1 MTATNRYCFH
11 VICGILL
18 SCAVAS
24 AFAQSDKVSDG
35 VVKIGV
41 LTDMAGST
49 SDITGE
55 GSVIAVRMAV
65 EDFGGK
71 VLGKPI
77 EVIVADHQQKA
88 DVASS
93 IARRWIDVEKVDAIV
108 ELPNSNT
115 ALAVAGIAKAKNR
128 IVIVNGAASDRLT
141 NEECTPVTVHY
152 TYDTYSLA
160 NSTALAILKEG
171 GDSWFF
177 LTADYTS
184 GTTLQQETTN
194 VITANGGKVLGS
206 VRHPLN
212 ASDFSSAILQAQQSG
227 AKVIGLANAGGD
239 TVNSIKTAKEFK
251 ITDSGKQ
258 RLAGLLLYITDIHAL
273 GLETAQGLLL
283 TDAFYWDYS
292 DETRKWS
299 RRFFERRKKMPTSIQ
314 AGDYSSTMHYL
325 KAIQAAGTDETGAV
339 MAKMKSMPIN
349 DFFAKNGKIREDGR
363 MVHDMYLLQV
373 KKPSESKYPW
383 DYFTVKSVIPGEQA
397 FRPLSKSVCPLL
409 KK

>member
-1 MTATNRYCFH
+1 
-11 VICGILL
+11 
-18 SCAVAS
+18 
-24 AFAQSDKVSDG
+24 
-35 VVKIGV
+35 
-41 LTDMAGST
+41 
-49 SDITGE
+49 
-55 GSVIAVRMAV
+55 
-65 EDFGGK
+65 
-71 VLGKPI
+71 
-77 EVIVADHQQKA
+77 
-88 DVASS
+88 
-93 IARRWIDVEKVDAIV
+93 
-108 ELPNSNT
+108 
-115 ALAVAGIAKAKNR
+115 
-128 IVIVNGAASDRLT
+128 
-141 NEECTPVTVHY
+141 
-152 TYDTYSLA
+152 
-160 NSTALAILKEG
+160 
-171 GDSWFF
+171 
-177 LTADYTS
+177 
-184 GTTLQQETTN
+184 
-194 VITANGGKVLGS
+194 
-206 VRHPLN
+206 
-212 ASDFSSAILQAQQSG
+212 
-227 AKVIGLANAGGD
+227 VIGLANAGGD
-239 TVNSIKTAKEFK
+239 TINSIKTAKEFK

>member
-1 MTATNRYCFH
+1 MAAKNRYCFH
-11 VICGILL
+11 VVSGILL
-18 SCAVAS
+18 SCAMAS
-24 AFAQSDKVSDG
+24 AVAQSDKVSDG

-65 EDFGGK
+65 EDFGGN

-88 DVASS
+88 DVAAN
-93 IARRWIDVEKVDAIV
+93 IARKWIDVEKVDVIV

-115 ALAVAGIAKAKNR
+115 ALAVAGVAKAKNR
-128 IVIVNGAASDRLT
+128 IVIVSGAASDRLT

-160 NSTALAILKEG
+160 NSTALAIVKEG

-177 LTADYTS
+177 LTADYTF
-184 GTTLQQETTN
+184 GTTLEQETTN
-194 VITANGGKVLGS
+194 VVTANGGKVLGS
-206 VRHPLN
+206 VRHPIN

-239 TVNSIKTAKEFK
+239 TINSIKTAKEFK

-258 RLAGLLLYITDIHAL
+258 RLAGLLLYITDINAL

-349 DFFAKNGKIREDGR
+349 DFFAKNGKIRDDGR

-397 FRPLSKSVCPLL
+397 FRPLSKSVCSLV

>member
-1 MTATNRYCFH
+1 MAAKNQYCFR
-11 VICGILL
+11 VVCGILL
-18 SCAVAS
+18 SCAVAT
-24 AFAQSDKVSDG
+24 AAAQSDKVSDG

-77 EVIVADHQQKA
+77 EVISADHQQKA
-88 DVASS
+88 DVATN
-93 IARRWIDVEKVDAIV
+93 IARKWIDVEKVDAIV

-115 ALAVAGIAKAKNR
+115 ALAVAGVAKAKNR
-128 IVIVNGAASDRLT
+128 IAIVNGAASDRLT

-160 NSTALAILKEG
+160 NSTALAIVKEG

-177 LTADYTS
+177 LTADYTF
-184 GTTLQQETTN
+184 GTTLEQETTN
-194 VITANGGKVLGS
+194 VVTANGGKVLGS
-206 VRHPLN
+206 VRHPIN
-212 ASDFSSAILQAQQSG
+212 ASDFSSAILRAQQSG

-349 DFFAKNGKIREDGR
+349 DFFAKNGKIRDDGR

-397 FRPLSKSVCPLL
+397 FRPLSKSVCSLL